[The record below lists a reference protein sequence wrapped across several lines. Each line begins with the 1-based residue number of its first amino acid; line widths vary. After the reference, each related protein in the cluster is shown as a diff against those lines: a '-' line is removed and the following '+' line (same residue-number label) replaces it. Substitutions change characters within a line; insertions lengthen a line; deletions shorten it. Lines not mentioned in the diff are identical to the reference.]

1 MITFILLTFL
11 GYGYS
16 KMSKEEQI
24 KVGKFIE
31 DYLENCNNISLI
43 VLLLDIRHKPTN
55 DDVLMFDYIKKTNLP
70 FIIITNKA
78 DKIAKTKVDVAVSEI
93 KSYLGISFSTILP
106 FSSERKIYSEK
117 VIEELEKFI

>member
-1 MITFILLTFL
+1 
-11 GYGYS
+11 
-16 KMSKEEQI
+16 MSKEEQI